1 MSVKAMYPGTFDP
14 MTLGHKELASRAA
27 KIFDSVV
34 VAIAANPEKNPMFSL
49 QERVS
54 MLRSASAAGEWTYK
68 LQESILNEAQCFWFP
83 NHGVRSRT

>member
-1 MSVKAMYPGTFDP
+1 MPVKAMYPGTFDP

-49 QERVS
+49 HERAETSKHLCTESVAPNFPRAIWRYVVS
-54 MLRSASAAGEWTYK
+54 
-68 LQESILNEAQCFWFP
+68 
-83 NHGVRSRT
+83 

>member
-34 VAIAANPEKNPMFSL
+34 VAIAANPEKILCFHYTSVF
-49 QERVS
+49 QWRK
-54 MLRSASAAGEWTYK
+54 TYCLIYQISK
-68 LQESILNEAQCFWFP
+68 LPNILD
-83 NHGVRSRT
+83 